1 MKIYIRLGVIRPK
14 CTRTRS
20 TLRAVTIS
28 VFPSSLWIV
37 FRPWLPVRFP
47 LFGNQLQEM
56 GMTRVE
62 REGRVYINP
71 LDLSCVIP
79 SLQRQLAHAVAC
91 GNNKDVSGCCRK
103 RDNVWGNCS
112 KFLNGTKI
120 HDSTLLIPDSS
131 WKLTATVSIQALS
144 VFLGS
149 ST

>member
-1 MKIYIRLGVIRPK
+1 M
-14 CTRTRS
+14 
-20 TLRAVTIS
+20 
-28 VFPSSLWIV
+28 FPSSLWIV

-71 LDLSCVIP
+71 LDLSCVIS

-91 GNNKDVSGCCRK
+91 GNNKDVSGCCPK

-112 KFLNGTKI
+112 KFLNGAKNTRFHITDTWFIMEVDSNCLHPSIVSVSRII
-120 HDSTLLIPDSS
+120 HVAFENLKEKKDSLDCAYT
-131 WKLTATVSIQALS
+131 WY
-144 VFLGS
+144 
-149 ST
+149 